1 MKPYKIIENQ
11 KKVIDNLKFKLQYS
25 KNKAKDAKDINT
37 LIKAVNCL
45 DELLIQR
52 YKTDA
57 IDVLIIYIL
66 NDFMMRYSEQGNFKD
81 GLPIHQ
87 FLDRL
92 NFKLDWSSNLSINS
106 ISKEL
111 QMYILQ
117 GNIENNKKNILDLPT
132 VENIE
137 TLVKD
142 LLFEIKQNIVWKK

>member
-1 MKPYKIIENQ
+1 MKPFKIIQQQ

-25 KNKAKDAKDINT
+25 KNKEKDAKDINT
-37 LIKAVNCL
+37 LIKTVNCL
-45 DELLIQR
+45 DDMLVSK

-57 IDVLIIYIL
+57 IDVLIVYIL
-66 NDFMMRYSEQGNFKD
+66 NDFMMRYSVQGSFKD
-81 GLPIHQ
+81 GLPIYQ

-111 QMYILQ
+111 RMYILQ
-117 GNIENNKKNILDLPT
+117 GNIENNKKNILDLPST
-132 VENIE
+132 ETIE
-137 TLVKD
+137 ILVKD

>member
-1 MKPYKIIENQ
+1 MKPFKIIEQQ
-11 KKVIDNLKFKLQYS
+11 KKVIDNLKYKLEYS
-25 KNKAKDAKDINT
+25 KNKVKDAEDIND
-37 LIKAVNCL
+37 LIKTVNCL
-45 DELLIQR
+45 DSMLVSK

-66 NDFMMRYSEQGNFKD
+66 NDFMMRYSTQGNFKD

-87 FLDRL
+87 FLDKL

-106 ISKEL
+106 VSKEL

-117 GNIENNKKNILDLPT
+117 GNIENNKKNILDLPS

-142 LLFEIKQNIVWKK
+142 LLFEIKQNIVWKR